1 VCYDLELG
9 GNGLELTPA
18 GVVGRRHERAC
29 GLDGKEEQMTTE
41 ERLETVE
48 RELVQAKRRVRR
60 LVMVGTLALAW
71 YNYSGGSP

>member
-1 VCYDLELG
+1 
-9 GNGLELTPA
+9 
-18 GVVGRRHERAC
+18 
-29 GLDGKEEQMTTE
+29 MTTE